1 MVIYD
6 SKNYFYMQL
15 INDLLLILIQN
26 RNLFLYAFLL
36 PLTNDETVDVLYV
49 NDKLV
54 IACLPPKI
62 WPDFPRFSNFAV
74 LRRLVEI
81 RKKLA
86 IMFSEPCDN

>member
-1 MVIYD
+1 
-6 SKNYFYMQL
+6 MQL

-62 WPDFPRFSNFAV
+62 
-74 LRRLVEI
+74 
-81 RKKLA
+81 
-86 IMFSEPCDN
+86 